1 VAEGV
6 LEMEHRHALV
16 DAPGGEG
23 VAELVGVAVDSTA
36 LLQTGHQT
44 RDAVAG
50 EGRVLPLRIA
60 TMGEEQLPLEA
71 RRPD

>member
-1 VAEGV
+1 
-6 LEMEHRHALV
+6 MEHRHALV

-23 VAELVGVAVDSTA
+23 VAELVGVAVDPA
-36 LLQTGHQT
+36 LLPETDHQT
-44 RDAVAG
+44 LNTVAG

>member
-1 VAEGV
+1 
-6 LEMEHRHALV
+6 
-16 DAPGGEG
+16 
-23 VAELVGVAVDSTA
+23 VDSTA